1 MLDCVCLI
9 SRNDRRVITISITI
23 SLWYVAF
30 YLRRYRVC
38 ICSVALLWSFCDSC
52 IRVRPY

>member
-38 ICSVALLWSFCDSC
+38 LYMQCCSLVVIL
-52 IRVRPY
+52 

>member
-23 SLWYVAF
+23 SMWYV
-30 YLRRYRVC
+30 VC
-38 ICSVALLWSFCDSC
+38 GILFTPLSCLYVYAVLLSCGHSVTVL
-52 IRVRPY
+52 